1 MAVASDMKKGK
12 KKGILVAPLR
22 FAGGNFTRAD
32 LVFTGVDHS
41 GISYEV
47 LVFLNNRTATDTTA
61 HDVKNGYGGR
71 FVTFGHGGCYG
82 DVGHCD
88 APAERSAD
96 DLRPPHPLTPNTTVV
111 TVTKALQYVLANNA
125 KGLETVTLV
134 PVALTPRPEDS
145 KITPDLFRF
154 DEVVLRTY
162 LSGTETQLD
171 AAPN

>member
-1 MAVASDMKKGK
+1 V
-12 KKGILVAPLR
+12 
-22 FAGGNFTRAD
+22 
-32 LVFTGVDHS
+32 
-41 GISYEV
+41 
-47 LVFLNNRTATDTTA
+47 
-61 HDVKNGYGGR
+61 
-71 FVTFGHGGCYG
+71 
-82 DVGHCD
+82 
-88 APAERSAD
+88 PAERSAD

-171 AAPN
+171 AATN